1 MLTRNSLKN
10 KTVKCCDNI
19 DYDVVF
25 AGNPNV
31 GKSTL
36 FNAITGLK
44 QHTGNWT
51 GKTVEYARGYTK
63 INDKSFSVTDLPGTY
78 SMLSFSPEEEVSQK
92 ILTQDKI
99 DCVVIV
105 IDSNLLERNL
115 SFALQVLS
123 VCNKAILC
131 LNLSDELQKN
141 GAKIDEDELSLNL
154 GIPVI
159 STTAT
164 SKKDILKLKETIYN
178 VCTNKTKCFKVKRLF
193 ENFDIFDKTRYKENI
208 EALSLEAKAI
218 SEKCV
223 YKTKTDSENFT
234 RKLDRILT
242 SKQTGIPI
250 MLLLLCFLFW
260 ITAAGANYPSEMLSC
275 VFGYLKNIFSQM
287 LVLLSVPDVVK
298 SFLID
303 GIYTTLTWVVAVM
316 LPPMAIF
323 FPLFAIIEDFGYLP
337 RIAFNLDK
345 FFSKCGGHGKQGL
358 TMAMGIGCN
367 ACGVSGCRI
376 IESEQ
381 ERLIATVTNSF
392 MPCNGRF
399 PTLIALITIFFSGSG
414 YLLTGSLKVALIL
427 LFLIVF
433 AVLMTFAVSKL
444 LSVTLLKGKK
454 SGFVLELPPYRKPK
468 ILRTIVSSFLD
479 RTLFV
484 LGRAVIV
491 AIPAG
496 AIIWLMANI
505 YIGDYSV
512 LRYCTDFLDP
522 FGKFIGLDGVILV
535 AFLLGFP
542 ANETVIPIMLMA
554 YMSSQTLTDF
564 TSYEELGTILS
575 QNGWTVSTAICT
587 LLLCMFHF
595 PCSTTCLT
603 IKKET
608 GSLKITALSMIIPT
622 FIGVLLCLIVSAISK
637 LIL

>member
-10 KTVKCCDNI
+10 KTVKCSDNV
-19 DYDVVF
+19 DYNIVF

-51 GKTVEYARGYTK
+51 GKTVEYAKGYAI
-63 INDKSFSVTDLPGTY
+63 INNKCFSVTDLPGAY

-92 ILTQDKI
+92 ILMKDEI

-123 VCNKAILC
+123 VCSKAILC
-131 LNLSDELQKN
+131 LNLSDELQKS
-141 GAKIDEDELSLNL
+141 GVVIDEDELSLNL

-164 SKKDILKLKETIYN
+164 KKKDILRLKETIYN
-178 VCTNKTKCFKVKRLF
+178 VCVGKTKCFKVSRLF
-193 ENFDIFDKTRYKENI
+193 ENFNIFDKSRYKENI
-208 EALSLEAKAI
+208 EAVSLQAKAI
-218 SEKCV
+218 SKKCV
-223 YKTKTDSENFT
+223 YRSNTDSKNFT
-234 RKLDRILT
+234 RKLDKILT

-250 MLLLLCFLFW
+250 MLVLLCFLFW
-260 ITAAGANYPSEMLSC
+260 VTAVGANYPSEILSEL
-275 VFGYLKNIFSQM
+275 FGSLKNVFSQM
-287 LVLLSVPDVVK
+287 LVFLSVPDTFK

-345 FFSKCGGHGKQGL
+345 FFSKCGGHGKQSL

-399 PTLIALITIFFSGSG
+399 PTLIALITIFFSGGG
-414 YLLTGSLKVALIL
+414 YLLTGSFKVALIL
-427 LFLIVF
+427 LLLIVF
-433 AVLMTFAVSKL
+433 AVLMTFIVSKI
-444 LSVTLLKGKK
+444 LSVTLLRGKK

-479 RTLFV
+479 RALFV
-484 LGRAVIV
+484 LGRAVVV

-505 YIGDYSV
+505 YVGDYSV
-512 LRYCTDFLDP
+512 LRYCTDFFDP
-522 FGKFIGLDGVILV
+522 FGKIFGLDGVILV

-554 YMSSQTLTDF
+554 YMSSGTLTDF
-564 TSYEELGTILS
+564 TSYEELGMILT
-575 QNGWTVSTAICT
+575 QNGWTVTTAICT
-587 LLLCMFHF
+587 LVLCMFHF

-608 GSLKITALSMIIPT
+608 GSFKITALSMLIPT
-622 FIGVLLCLIVSAISK
+622 FIGILLCFIVSTISK
-637 LIL
+637 LAL

>member
-10 KTVKCCDNI
+10 KTLKNCDNT
-19 DYDVVF
+19 DYNIVF

-36 FNAITGLK
+36 FNAVTGLK

-51 GKTVEYARGYTK
+51 GKTVEYAKGYVK
-63 INDKSFSVTDLPGTY
+63 INDKCFSVTDLPGTY
-78 SMLSFSPEEEVSQK
+78 SMLSFSPEEEVSQQF
-92 ILTQDKI
+92 LTQNVI

-131 LNLSDELQKN
+131 LNLSDELQKS
-141 GAKIDEDELSLNL
+141 GTKIDEDELSLNL

-164 SKKDILKLKETIYN
+164 KKKDVLRLEETIYN
-178 VCTNKTKCFKVKRLF
+178 VCVGKTKCFKVKRLF
-193 ENFDIFDKTRYKENI
+193 ENFDIFDKSRYKENI
-208 EALSLEAKAI
+208 KAISLEAKKL

-223 YKTKTDSENFT
+223 YRNKAESKNFT

-260 ITAAGANYPSEMLSC
+260 ITAAGANYPSSILSNL
-275 VFGYLKNIFSQM
+275 FGYLKNIFSQV
-287 LVLLSVPDVVK
+287 LVFLSVPDTIK

-303 GIYTTLTWVVAVM
+303 GIYTTLTWVIAVM

-399 PTLIALITIFFSGSG
+399 PTLIALITIFFSSSG

-427 LFLIVF
+427 LSLIVF
-433 AVLMTFAVSKL
+433 AVLMTFAVSKI

-454 SGFVLELPPYRKPK
+454 SGFALELPPYRKPK
-468 ILRTIVSSFLD
+468 ILRTIVGSFLD

-522 FGKFIGLDGVILV
+522 FGKLIGLDGVILV
-535 AFLLGFP
+535 AFILGFP

-554 YMSSQTLTDF
+554 YMSSSTLTDF
-564 TSYEELGTILS
+564 TSYDELGMILS
-575 QNGWTVSTAICT
+575 QNDWTATTAICT

-608 GSLKITALSMIIPT
+608 GSLKITALSMVIPT
-622 FIGVLLCLIVSAISK
+622 IIGVLLCFIVSTVSK